1 MKKTFQL
8 KVENKNKDRLVEAIK
23 NEIRKYIKRER
34 RKPLPKDADFWNFDC
49 MFAKDDETPYEIN
62 FVDITASI
70 DAAAQEDCNT
80 FYLELVSKSAKKKPR
95 VKKDEENSEENF
107 EEDNDEDEE
116 ENIEE

>member
-49 MFAKDDETPYEIN
+49 KFAKDDEEPYEIS
-62 FVDITASI
+62 FVDVTKSI
-70 DAAAQEDCNT
+70 DEAAAQDCNT
-80 FYLELVSKSAKKKPR
+80 FYLELVAKSTKKTVR
-95 VKKDEENSEENF
+95 VKKD
-107 EEDNDEDEE
+107 NDEESEDVNDDFEDDTEE
-116 ENIEE
+116 